1 MKCFNCGAELSDDT
15 KFCSYCGEKMP
26 EQPTKKEE
34 PVEDP
39 IPETDI
45 EPEYEETPK
54 AQSMNKGNQATP
66 TKPTLGD
73 KAKSK
78 FREFWNK
85 LSLFGKLSTVSI
97 AASVLLGIIAFLAG
111 RIFAGIIAIVWLAVV
126 VVALLMKKDVIKVPK
141 TWIPIL
147 AVILS
152 FVLIVPYFSLFKIN
166 MADYEKYA
174 WNEVVLADMLPTPES
189 PYGEIISNSE
199 SYLALYVNK
208 STEEQ
213 YNQYIEACKEKGF
226 TIDTEKTGSFFYAYN
241 EAGYKLS
248 LSYYDYSSEMHI
260 SLTAGKALGTLSWSN
275 SVLAQMLP
283 TPESTVGEIQQD
295 DEKGFTAY
303 VGDTTIDAF
312 NSYIQACEA
321 KGFTVDADK
330 TDKRFYAKN
339 ADGYKLTVEYQG
351 NNVIYISLDE
361 PEYKVTI
368 EIECVENL
376 IFSKYDVEVYVD
388 DSLEG
393 TITHGDTETFE
404 LTLTKGTYVL
414 KFVNEEDDDVDGE
427 VEFYIEKDE
436 SLKYKISCHSS
447 KVDVETITGTSKP
460 NTDNDQQGTT
470 DYTLDYEDAAS
481 FEKAL
486 NDGVKVNGKIVQFE
500 VLEYKPDSVLGI
512 NCWAGEHL
520 NFISEDE
527 LDVGTGN
534 IIVGRITKEPTE
546 SLGSWTIH
554 YEVLS
559 IGGEKVEKPDDNQD
573 GDTTEPSTSEITLT
587 MGEDDFKGMNYQ
599 EAEKIFREMGFT
611 KFEYRDVDT
620 ETESAADTI
629 CYIEITEWFIGDS
642 DFVKGDKF
650 DSDSTV
656 TFFSYKYEAPAAP
669 SPVFYST
676 NDYETAKKGN
686 TGVFSYRDRGGSYD
700 IYWIIDF
707 DEGYVYYFT
716 DGNGE
721 SFCDRLK
728 IESGTLNDK
737 ITITYH
743 DGGDTWSYKL
753 HFKYVNH
760 PETLIMV
767 DQNGFDWEYST
778 TDLDDA
784 LAIRA
789 TKNIKDY

>member
-312 NSYIQACEA
+312 NSYVQACEA

-330 TDKRFYAKN
+330 TDKRFSAKN
-339 ADGYKLTVEYQG
+339 EDGYKLTVEYQG

-368 EIECVENL
+368 EVECVENL

-520 NFISEDE
+520 NFISEKE

-534 IIVGRITKEPTE
+534 IIVGRITEEPTK

-559 IGGEKVEKPDDNQD
+559 ISGEKVEKPDDNQ
-573 GDTTEPSTSEITLT
+573 GGETTEPTPTEPTPSNTAGAPDDWTNLLEKHYEEVKKQF
-587 MGEDDFKGMNYQ
+587 ED
-599 EAEKIFREMGFT
+599 AGFT
-611 KFEYRDVDT
+611 NVTCVAHEIDYNEDTVFEGSVVNIAIGENGEICTFEKGEQWDKDIKIRIDYRVKPAKPASEYELAFVRKLSNYSLYYMFDT
-620 ETESAADTI
+620 DNKTVVQFGTDDT
-629 CYIEITEWFIGDS
+629 YLYKGTYTGSFSSGVTMTWDHGEWT
-642 DFVKGDKF
+642 DKF
-650 DSDSTV
+650 KYSEGSSKATYIDGYGTSWDYTV
-656 TFFSYKYEAPAAP
+656 C
-669 SPVFYST
+669 
-676 NDYETAKKGN
+676 
-686 TGVFSYRDRGGSYD
+686 D
-700 IYWIIDF
+700 IEDAQEI
-707 DEGYVYYFT
+707 
-716 DGNGE
+716 
-721 SFCDRLK
+721 L
-728 IESGTLNDK
+728 
-737 ITITYH
+737 
-743 DGGDTWSYKL
+743 DTR
-753 HFKYVNH
+753 
-760 PETLIMV
+760 E
-767 DQNGFDWEYST
+767 
-778 TDLDDA
+778 
-784 LAIRA
+784 R
-789 TKNIKDY
+789 